1 MSKIVFVLGAG
12 ASAHCGTPLMGNF
25 LEVAEDLWRR
35 GEVEEVSGHF
45 EQVFSAIGNLQ
56 GIHSKAKLD
65 TYNIETIY
73 AAFEMG
79 KLLDSLPG
87 IEEMSL
93 MEGHESSILLEEL
106 ISSIKKVIAYTL
118 EQTTKLP
125 CDNAGNVNPPESY
138 YGFTGIIDALIKGKG
153 NCSIITFDYD
163 LGLDYSLYKRGI
175 LPDYGLGDIDPTNKK
190 CVTFLKLHGSLNWG
204 KCMECGKITPYRQFQ
219 YTSRKLGAEYSII
232 PVISALKKQKCSYC
246 GEPLEEDPFIVP
258 PTWNKT
264 AFHTEIDQVWKRAAL
279 ELKDA
284 ENIFVLGYSLP
295 STDLFFH
302 YLFALGVDMRT
313 ILKGFYV
320 YNPDPDV
327 EDRFRNLLGSGIEQR
342 FQFYDASFE
351 IAFEQP
357 SWHPGILTIPQIL
370 HIR

>member
-25 LEVAEDLWRR
+25 LEVAEGLWRR
-35 GEVEEVSGHF
+35 GEVKEASEHF
-45 EQVFSAIGNLQ
+45 EKVFDAIGYLQ

-65 TYNIETIY
+65 TYNIETVY

-93 MEGHESSILLEEL
+93 MKGRDRSTLMEEL
-106 ISSIKKVIAYTL
+106 ISSIKKVIGYTL
-118 EQTTKLP
+118 ERTTKLP
-125 CDNAGNVNPPESY
+125 NDNEQKPTSNIAYFE
-138 YGFTGIIDALIKGKG
+138 FADIIKRLMDEGKD
-153 NCSIITFDYD
+153 CSIITFNYD
-163 LGLDYSLYKRGI
+163 LGLDFSLQYNGV
-175 LPDYGLGDIDPTNKK
+175 PADYGLNNITLASRKSVPY
-190 CVTFLKLHGSLNWG
+190 LKLHGSLNWG
-204 KCMECGKITPYRQFQ
+204 RCSGSECK
-219 YTSRKLGAEYSII
+219 EII
-232 PVISALKKQKCSYC
+232 PPRELKRAIYESYSTIPIISQLKTMKCKC
-246 GEPLEEDPFIVP
+246 GAPLEEDPFIVP

-264 AFHTEIDQVWKRAAL
+264 AYHEQIEVVWKRAAL

-295 STDLFFH
+295 STDLFFN

-320 YNPDPDV
+320 YNPDPEV
-327 EDRFRNLLGSGIEQR
+327 KTRFENLLGSGIIGR
-342 FQFYDASFE
+342 FQPKVFNFE
-351 IAFEQP
+351 SAFP
-357 SWHPGILTIPQIL
+357 Y
-370 HIR
+370 IRVALGL